1 MADVHDP
8 GSPDSSSPPG
18 SRFSLSRLLAVLGLG
33 TLLGL
38 ALWWLPGGDAL
49 SQPSEPARPVVV
61 TNLPQVQQ
69 VDGEVSIRGL
79 VPHTRFVAWEEET
92 VVSAAPRSQATQ
104 LVEGGALETG
114 PFRRVVLSLTGVVKG
129 EVEAPGKVGA
139 LLIPDVEPAR
149 RAFDTEGVYLLP
161 LEVTAPVGV
170 GDDYVASA
178 ATEQIVAFPRY
189 RVWLYN
195 STERPVGVRL
205 FAHMSY

>member
-1 MADVHDP
+1 MTDSHHP
-8 GSPDSSSPPG
+8 GSPEPAPPIVSGSSRSK
-18 SRFSLSRLLAVLGLG
+18 LLAALGL
-33 TLLGL
+33 TALLGL
-38 ALWWLPGGDAL
+38 ALWLLPGGDAL
-49 SQPSEPARPVVV
+49 SQPSDPAQPVVV
-61 TNLPQVQQ
+61 TNLPRVQQ

-104 LVEGGALETG
+104 LIDGGVLETG

-129 EVEAPGKVGA
+129 EVEAPGAVGA

-149 RAFDTEGVYLLP
+149 RAFESEGVYLLP
-161 LEVTAPVGV
+161 LEVTAPVGA
-170 GDDYVASA
+170 GDGYVASA
-178 ATEQIVAFPRY
+178 ASEQIVAFPRY

-195 STERPVGVRL
+195 STRRPVGVRL